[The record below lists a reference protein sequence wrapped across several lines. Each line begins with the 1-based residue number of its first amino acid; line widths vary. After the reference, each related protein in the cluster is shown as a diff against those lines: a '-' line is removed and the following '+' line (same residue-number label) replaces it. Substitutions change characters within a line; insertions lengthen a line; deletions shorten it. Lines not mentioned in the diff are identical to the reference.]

1 MFIDALGWE
10 IIKKHDFCAK
20 KLPFRYP
27 VKMQFGYSSTA
38 IPTILSGKKPAEH
51 KHFSFYYY
59 DPVKSPFKI
68 FKYLLLQYLPGKIFN
83 RWRVRHILSKIIKKI
98 YGFTGYFE
106 LYNMPYDRLP
116 FFNYCEKT
124 DIFAENGLAPVKN
137 LCDVLNENNKKY
149 LISDWRKPQAFN
161 IEQMKKAV
169 EKKTIEFGF
178 LYTADF
184 DGFLHDNIK
193 DAGAIAKEAKK
204 YEQSIEEL
212 LQIGNDNYDDFTLA
226 VISDHGMTP
235 LSGTLDLKAQIDKL
249 SLKFGK
255 DYAAVFDSTMAR
267 FWFLNSPA
275 REQIMKVLNSQT
287 NARLL
292 TQTEKE
298 EYGINFDDNMFGEEI
313 LLLEPGIQ
321 IVPCDMGLNALPGMH
336 GYSPED
342 KDSYA
347 CYLSNKAVS
356 TPPEWVRDF
365 FDIMVEQIKKGI
377 SGFHGKKFAKSVN
390 DDILK

>member
-1 MFIDALGWE
+1 MGKRLTIFMFIDALGWE
-10 IIKKHDFCAK
+10 IVKKNNFCK
-20 KLPFRYP
+20 KSLPFQYP

-38 IPTILSGKKPAEH
+38 IPTILSGKKPVEH

-68 FKYLLLQYLPGKIFN
+68 FKYLMLQYLPAGIFN
-83 RWRVRHILSKIIKKI
+83 RWRVRHLLSKIVKKI

-106 LYNMPYDRLP
+106 LYSMPYDRLP

-124 DIFAENGLAPVKN
+124 DIFAKNGLAPVKN
-137 LCDVLNENNKKY
+137 LCDVLEENKVPY
-149 LISDWRKPQAFN
+149 LISDWRKTQAYN
-161 IEQMKKAV
+161 IEQMKKAA
-169 EKKTIEFGF
+169 KDGSIEFGF

-193 DAGAIAKEAKK
+193 NPEKIAEEAKK
-204 YEQSIEEL
+204 YEQEIEEL
-212 LQIGNDNYDDFTLA
+212 LKIGNENYDDFTLA

-235 LSGTLDLKAQIDKL
+235 LSSELDLKAQIDKFG
-249 SLKFGK
+249 LKFGK

-275 REQIMKVLNSQT
+275 RKQIIKVLNSQPD
-287 NARLL
+287 AKLL
-292 TQTEKE
+292 TQEEKH
-298 EYGINFDDNMFGEEI
+298 EYGIDFEDNMFGEEI
-313 LLLEPGIQ
+313 LLLKPGIQ
-321 IVPCDMGLNALPGMH
+321 IVPCDLGMKALPGMH

-347 CYLSNKAVS
+347 SYLSNKAPS
-356 TPPEWVRDF
+356 TPPEWVGDNF
-365 FDIMVEQIKKGI
+365 NLMLEQIKNK
-377 SGFHGKKFAKSVN
+377 
-390 DDILK
+390 

>member
-10 IIKKHDFCAK
+10 IIKKNDFCAQV
-20 KLPFRYP
+20 LPFRYP

-38 IPTILSGKKPAEH
+38 IPTILSGKKPVEH

-83 RWRVRHILSKIIKKI
+83 RWRVRHLLSKIIKKI

-116 FFNYCEKT
+116 FFDYCEKT
-124 DIFAENGLAPVKN
+124 DIFAENGLSPVKN

-169 EKKTIEFGF
+169 KEKTIEFGF

-193 DAGAIAKEAKK
+193 NPEAIAKELLKH
-204 YEQSIEEL
+204 EQAVTDL
-212 LQIGNDNYDDFTLA
+212 LQAANDNYDDFTLA

-249 SLKFGK
+249 GLKFGK

-275 REQIMKVLNSQT
+275 REKIMKVLNSQT
-287 NARLL
+287 DAKLL
-292 TQTEKE
+292 TQAEKE

-321 IVPCDMGLNALPGMH
+321 IVPGDMGLSALPGMH

-356 TPPEWVRDF
+356 TPPEWVGNF
-365 FDIMVEQIKKGI
+365 FDIMLEHIK
-377 SGFHGKKFAKSVN
+377 
-390 DDILK
+390 